1 MNSSS
6 EDGIRLKR
14 IYRRPRRSDGVRILV
29 DRLWPRGLSKEAAY
43 IDHWMKDVAPS
54 DELRKWFAH
63 DVTRWEAFRDS
74 YRKELDANET
84 EVPELQRLCRQGT
97 ITLLFAARDEA
108 HNQAVVIRQWL
119 VEHEADGKA

>member
-1 MNSSS
+1 MNSCDD
-6 EDGIRLKR
+6 DGIRLKR

-29 DRLWPRGLSKEAAY
+29 DRLWPRGLAKEAAY

-63 DVTRWEAFRDS
+63 DVERWEAFRDS
-74 YRKELDANET
+74 YRKELDANDN

-119 VEHEADGKA
+119 IEHEADGKT